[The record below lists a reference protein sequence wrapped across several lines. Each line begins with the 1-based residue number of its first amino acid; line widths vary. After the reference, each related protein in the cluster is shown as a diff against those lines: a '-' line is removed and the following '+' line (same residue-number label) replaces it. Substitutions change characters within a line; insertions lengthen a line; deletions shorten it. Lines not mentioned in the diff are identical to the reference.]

1 MLDRKVLKAYRKLAF
16 EIGVGAT
23 VGVYVGKCVNGALEG
38 VMTVLVKRIK
48 KTDDESKKNA
58 GNKEPE
64 EPEEYANNYTEL

>member
-1 MLDRKVLKAYRKLAF
+1 MLEGKDLKAYRRLAF

-23 VGVYVGKCVNGALEG
+23 VGGYAGKCVNGVLEG
-38 VMTVLVKRIK
+38 SMEALIKRIK

-64 EPEEYANNYTEL
+64 EYANNYTEL

>member
-1 MLDRKVLKAYRKLAF
+1 MLDGKVLKAYRKLAF

-23 VGVYVGKCVNGALEG
+23 VGVYVGKCVNGILEG
-38 VMTVLVKRIK
+38 TMEALIKRIK

-64 EPEEYANNYTEL
+64 EYANNYTEL